1 MTKKT
6 DLIVNL
12 AFILLFSL
20 ITLIPGNLPRIPGVI
35 PGYVASFLI
44 IFILAIAISSGK
56 SLISVIAG
64 TGNTDK
70 TQQSEFVSD
79 RIIHRT
85 ALVIKGLSPIRF
97 IIAAIVFFV
106 IEFSMT
112 ILLNQAMISFS
123 GATFMIFG
131 IFIFCRGIQWLLL
144 YFILSFKKETAS
156 VIGYITAFTSPV
168 VVELITLLLQRI
180 AMDAYDPTTPSIL
193 DILVYGGLS
202 TNHILSA
209 ILHCLLIFIVPAA
222 IVVESYLGKNK
233 KFFKKS

>member
-35 PGYVASFLI
+35 PGYIASFLI

-112 ILLNQAMISFS
+112 ILLN
-123 GATFMIFG
+123 
-131 IFIFCRGIQWLLL
+131 
-144 YFILSFKKETAS
+144 
-156 VIGYITAFTSPV
+156 
-168 VVELITLLLQRI
+168 
-180 AMDAYDPTTPSIL
+180 
-193 DILVYGGLS
+193 
-202 TNHILSA
+202 
-209 ILHCLLIFIVPAA
+209 
-222 IVVESYLGKNK
+222 
-233 KFFKKS
+233 